1 MGGDEEREKERKIE
15 REGEGERERNV
26 LNWHPQACSYS
37 SYVVPLGFEQYY
49 APSFPY
55 IISTLYF
62 VLLYLCFSPSFLFL
76 SIRSS
81 LKYLLS
87 FVYLHIFFFPSL
99 IDVFPY
105 LFPSCFYPSVLFFRF
120 LFLLSLNL
128 SVFTFSFLLLTLPS
142 IGHVLQKVFLNE
154 SW

>member
-1 MGGDEEREKERKIE
+1 MGMGGDEERERE
-15 REGEGERERNV
+15 REGEREGGRGGERERNV

-62 VLLYLCFSPSFLFL
+62 VLLYLCFSPSFLLL

-87 FVYLHIFFFPSL
+87 FVYLHLFFFPSL
-99 IDVFPY
+99 IDVFSIS
-105 LFPSCFYPSVLFFRF
+105 FSFIF
-120 LFLLSLNL
+120 LSL
-128 SVFTFSFLLLTLPS
+128 SIVFPISSPSF
-142 IGHVLQKVFLNE
+142 F
-154 SW
+154 